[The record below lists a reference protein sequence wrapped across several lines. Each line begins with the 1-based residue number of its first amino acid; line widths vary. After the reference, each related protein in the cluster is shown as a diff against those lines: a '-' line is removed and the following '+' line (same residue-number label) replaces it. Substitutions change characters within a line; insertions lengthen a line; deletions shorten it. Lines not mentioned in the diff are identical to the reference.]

1 MRKFLSILLAFLL
14 TFTSLLGTNNVA
26 YADTSSPPDIPAQY
40 AVLMDYE
47 SGQVLY
53 EKNAH
58 SKLYPAST
66 TKMWTAYIVLKYA
79 KNLDEYVTITIDPVE
94 GSSMYL
100 QKGERFTVME
110 LLQGLLITSGN
121 DAAMVLATHVG
132 GSVEKFVELMNKEAL
147 KIGAKNT
154 HFNNP
159 SGLPDDQHYTSAY
172 DMALMS
178 RKAMSNP
185 IFRDIVKTKVVKF
198 PINENRNI
206 AREFINSN
214 KLLTGSPNTTI
225 SYRNQQVPVRYDIVD
240 GIKTGY
246 TNAAGNCLLS
256 SAKKDDMR
264 LISAVFKNVG
274 NEIYISSRTLLDY
287 GFENF
292 KSVTAINKDDYVDS
306 KRIWYSKER
315 KLKYTPESN
324 YYTVLNKEESMPTYT
339 GEAKLDDLKLP
350 IKKGDTV
357 GTLEIYK
364 DQETQPI
371 GRVKLIAQN
380 DINNL
385 FTSLL
390 NNPIIKTLLRIL
402 LILLT
407 AIILFVS
414 FIVIRKKRRRA
425 LIIKKRNIY
434 SNKRKKR

>member
-1 MRKFLSILLAFLL
+1 MKKFLSILLAFLL
-14 TFTSLLGTNNVA
+14 TFTSLFCTNNIA
-26 YADTSSPPDIPAQY
+26 YADTSPPDIPAQY

-58 SKLYPAST
+58 DKLYPAST
-66 TKMWTAYIVLKYA
+66 TKMWTAYVVLKYA

-121 DAAMVLATHVG
+121 DASIVLANHVA
-132 GSVEKFVELMNKEAL
+132 GSIENFVDLMNKEAI

-159 SGLPDDQHYTSAY
+159 SGLPDDQHYTTAY

-178 RKAMSNP
+178 RKAMSNST
-185 IFRDIVKTKVVKF
+185 FRDIVKTKVVKF
-198 PINENRNI
+198 PANENRHI
-206 AREFINSN
+206 GREFINSN
-214 KLLTGSPNTTI
+214 KLLTGSPNSTI
-225 SYRNQQVPVRYDIVD
+225 PYKNQQVPIPYDIVD
-240 GIKTGY
+240 GIKTGF
-246 TNAAGNCLLS
+246 TNDAGNCLLS
-256 SAKKDDMR
+256 SARKDDMR

-274 NEIYISSRTLLDY
+274 NEVYVSSRTLLDY

-292 KSVTAINKDDYVDS
+292 KSITVINKDEYQDS

-315 KLKYTPESN
+315 KLKYIPESN
-324 YYTVLNKEESMPTYT
+324 FYTVLNKDEVMPTYT
-339 GEAKLDDLKLP
+339 GKAKLDDIKLP

-364 DQETQPI
+364 NEESEPI
-371 GRVKLIAQN
+371 GKVKLIAQN
-380 DINNL
+380 DVNNL

-390 NNPIIKTLLRIL
+390 SNPIVKI
-402 LILLT
+402 LILIFLVL
-407 AIILFVS
+407 IVSIVLFVL
-414 FIVIRKKRRRA
+414 FIIIRKKRRKA
-425 LIIKKRNIY
+425 LRMKKRNIY
-434 SNKRKKR
+434 SNNRRKR